1 MQTLWVRQASP
12 APPALGNHHTSP
24 EVPTPT
30 MDMTLEQIRE
40 LTADDMRQVDQVI
53 TRRLS
58 SDVAL
63 INQLGAYIIHSGGKR
78 FRPLLHILAA
88 RALCPQADG
97 KTQEHAAELAAVVE
111 FIHTATLLH
120 DDVVD
125 ESTLRR
131 GNETANAAFGNAAS
145 ILTGDFL
152 YSRAFEMM
160 VSVNKPEVMAVLS
173 SATNRIAEG
182 EVMQLMNIGDADLS
196 EARYLEVIDRKT
208 ATLFAA
214 ATRLAGVLTDQP
226 ASVCQALDDYGTYLG
241 RAFQITDDL
250 LDYRGDEAETGKH
263 IGDDLAEGKP
273 TLPLIRAMTV
283 AAKHDDT
290 AMVTLIRHA
299 IEAQTDANL
308 EKIIA
313 AVERTGA
320 LDYTSALAKQAA
332 KQAIGA
338 LSILPDNAYRDA
350 LASLAVISV
359 ERNH

>member
-1 MQTLWVRQASP
+1 
-12 APPALGNHHTSP
+12 
-24 EVPTPT
+24 

-40 LTADDMRQVDQVI
+40 LIADDMRQVDQVI

-78 FRPLLHILAA
+78 FRPLLHMLAT
-88 RALCPQADG
+88 RAVSPQADG
-97 KTQEHAAELAAVVE
+97 KIREHAAELAAVVE

-131 GNETANAAFGNAAS
+131 GNETANAVFGNAAS
-145 ILTGDFL
+145 VLTGDFL

-160 VSVNKPEVMAVLS
+160 VSVDKPEVMAVLS

-226 ASVCQALDDYGTYLG
+226 KAICQALADYGTYLG

-250 LDYRGDEAETGKH
+250 LDYRGNEAETGKH
-263 IGDDLAEGKP
+263 VGDDLAEGKP

-283 AAKHDDT
+283 AAEQDDT
-290 AMVTLIRHA
+290 ATVTLIRHA
-299 IEAQTDANL
+299 IEAQTDTDL

-320 LDYTSALAKQAA
+320 LDYTSALASQAA
-332 KQAIGA
+332 EQAIGA
-338 LSILPDNAYRDA
+338 LSILPDTAYREA